1 MKTFVLGLTLICF
14 QNKQQQ
20 IIQKDENFVQHGH
33 EILRILLIDGDYKDI
48 LESH

>member
-14 QNKQQQ
+14 QNKQQ
-20 IIQKDENFVQHGH
+20 IIQKDKNFVQNGH
-33 EILRILLIDGDYKDI
+33 EISRVLSIDGDYKDI